1 MTIAYGRHAV
11 IKPARGRDFMQT
23 EERWQAFS
31 ERVTYQ
37 GQPHL
42 AIESFEPAADDIARL
57 NERNLHVLRSLASLD
72 ERRPDTAT
80 DDDNPIMQ
88 ELQRVDSKLN
98 VLLDIVD
105 RLLLPAT
112 VLPPRHS
119 VSFNAVGL
127 VVPRSL
133 LPPDE
138 RVLVRLHFDACRAL
152 PLELPAQRG
161 KAINVDNVFLYF
173 RDLSEMVEDGLERFV
188 FCHHRRKV
196 ASARLTGAAE
206 NVPGGRHRM

>member
-1 MTIAYGRHAV
+1 
-11 IKPARGRDFMQT
+11 MQSMQA
-23 EERWQAFS
+23 EEKWQAFS

-37 GQPHL
+37 GQPHVGVE
-42 AIESFEPAADDIARL
+42 AFVPEADALARL

-72 ERRPDTAT
+72 ERRADTAN
-80 DDDNPIMQ
+80 DDDSPLMQ
-88 ELQRVDSKLN
+88 ELQRMDSKIN

-112 VLPPRHS
+112 LLPPRRP

-127 VVPRSL
+127 V
-133 LPPDE
+133 LPETVLPADSQL
-138 RVLVRLHFDACRAL
+138 LVRLHFDACRAL

-161 KAINVDNVFLYF
+161 KAVGNDNVFLFF
-173 RDLSEMVEDGLERFV
+173 RELSDMVEDGLERFV

-196 ASARLTGAAE
+196 AEARLTGLVE
-206 NVPGGRHRM
+206 SVPGGKHRV

>member
-1 MTIAYGRHAV
+1 
-11 IKPARGRDFMQT
+11 MQST
-23 EERWQAFS
+23 QVDEKWQAFS

-37 GQPHL
+37 GQPHVGVEAFDPHAEAL
-42 AIESFEPAADDIARL
+42 ARL

-72 ERRPDTAT
+72 ERRADTAN
-80 DDDNPIMQ
+80 DDDSPLMQ
-88 ELQRVDSKLN
+88 ELQRMDSKIN

-112 VLPPRHS
+112 LLPPRQP

-127 VVPRSL
+127 VVPEIL
-133 LPPDE
+133 LPADS
-138 RVLVRLHFDACRAL
+138 RLLVRLHFDACRAL

-161 KAINVDNVFLYF
+161 KAVGNDNVFLFF
-173 RDLSEMVEDGLERFV
+173 RELSDMVEDGLERFV

-196 ASARLTGAAE
+196 AEARLTGLVE
-206 NVPGGRHRM
+206 SVPGGKHRV

>member
-1 MTIAYGRHAV
+1 
-11 IKPARGRDFMQT
+11 MQSAHN

-42 AIESFEPAADDIARL
+42 AIEPSQLTPDDIARL

-72 ERRPDTAT
+72 ERRPDTAN
-80 DDDNPIMQ
+80 DDDNPMMQ
-88 ELQRVDSKLN
+88 ELLRMDSKLN

-112 VLPPRHS
+112 LLPSRQS
-119 VSFNAVGL
+119 VSLNAVGL
-127 VVPRSL
+127 VVPQSL

-138 RVLVRLHFDACRAL
+138 RLLVRLHLDACRAL

-161 KAINVDNVFLYF
+161 KVINVDNVFLYF

-196 ASARLTGAAE
+196 ASARLTNTGE
-206 NVPGGRHRM
+206 TVPGAKHRM